1 VVLMPSVVTRWTA
14 NRDHWHAARRAHERR
29 LFARLAVDCSPAAK
43 DAIVEQF
50 MPLARQL
57 ARRYGNV
64 EDIDDLEQ
72 VAAIG
77 LVKAI
82 GRFDPDRGLAF
93 SSFAFPTIL
102 GELKR
107 HLRDRGWSVRPPR
120 DVQELA
126 ARAER
131 HAHALLAELGRSPT
145 VGEIAERAGSTVE
158 RVLEALQA
166 THARHAVSLDAPV
179 RDAEPSSRAREVA
192 VEETGYVATENAML
206 LDALMRELTERERRV
221 LDLRFR
227 HDLTQSQVAEIVG
240 VSQMQVSRMLRASLA
255 KLQAAAQQES
265 ERAADVRTTLVTPP
279 RFGQG
284 AREDA
289 P

>member
-1 VVLMPSVVTRWTA
+1 MPPVVEARWVA
-14 NRDHWHAARRAHERR
+14 KRDYWYGARRGYEQR
-29 LFARLAVDCSPAAK
+29 LFARLALDPSPAAK

-82 GRFDPDRGLAF
+82 DRFDPGRGLAF

-120 DVQELA
+120 DVQDLA
-126 ARAER
+126 ARAEK
-131 HAHALLAELGRSPT
+131 HARALLAELGRSPT
-145 VGEIAERAGSTVE
+145 VGEIAERAERTVE
-158 RVLEALQA
+158 DVLEAMQSA
-166 THARHAVSLDAPV
+166 TARHPVSLDEPV
-179 RDAEPSSRAREVA
+179 RDAEPGSHGREIA
-192 VEETGYVATENAML
+192 VDESGYAAAEDAML
-206 LDALMRELTERERRV
+206 LDALMQALTVRERQI

-227 HDLTQSQVAEIVG
+227 RDLPQSQVAEIVG
-240 VSQMQVSRMLRASLA
+240 VSQMHVSRMIRASLA
-255 KLQAAAQQES
+255 KLRAAAEQES
-265 ERAADVRTTLVTPP
+265 HDVDDTTRAR
-279 RFGQG
+279 RG
-284 AREDA
+284 AGA
-289 P
+289 